1 MDIQIVYLKKEHLDD
16 IEEIDNLCFHKPWSI
31 TEFEKELENPI
42 ATYYVALCN
51 NKVVGYGGF
60 WWVMFE
66 AEITNIAVHPDFR
79 KQGIAQ
85 KILTAMEQ
93 KCKETSTTLI
103 HLEVRESNT
112 PARKLYEKVGFIQDG
127 LRKGYYSDGEN
138 AVLMTKE
145 IEYID

>member
-1 MDIQIVYLKKEHLDD
+1 MDIEITYLKKEHLPF

-31 TEFEKELENPI
+31 TEFEKEIENPI
-42 ATYYVALCN
+42 ATYYVAVVN

-79 KQGIAQ
+79 KQGIAM
-85 KILTAMEQ
+85 KILQAMIK
-93 KCKETSTTLI
+93 KCLETSTTLL
-103 HLEVRESNT
+103 HLEVRESNA
-112 PARKLYEKVGFIQDG
+112 PALSLYNKLGFKQDG

-145 IEYID
+145 IN